1 MRHLF
6 ILAALLCVSCGTQL
20 PSIKPF
26 KLDIQQGNVV
36 TSKMLLQLR
45 PGMTKSQ
52 VRFIMG
58 SPLVQD
64 SFHGNRWDYVYQMHE
79 NGKLVE
85 QRRVILDFEN
95 ELLKSVRGDVVPA
108 GSEQAKA
115 AEVTAP
121 TGTRVVPPVKVEKEK
136 GLLDKLK
143 FWADDEPKVE
153 AIDTAK
159 QQLQKNTQSA
169 LPAVAAP
176 ATQIKQNQVNQNQ
189 VNQNQAE
196 QNAEQA
202 ALQKQ
207 AQEPPSMLAVPI
219 EVPLDGAAQAP
230 AVQPAEVAPMTP
242 AAESAQAPLEAAPAS
257 APVVSEPAKSAP
269 VVPLAAPALAEP
281 AAASAEMPSAA
292 ETSAPTMPVPT
303 QPANP
308 HHYQSPAGMQFDRK
322 LQIEDEEPP
331 PVIEPSGAR
340 AGNKVAPQPKP
351 LPPETEPSFFDR
363 MLEQI
368 GF

>member
-1 MRHLF
+1 MRHIL

-58 SPLVQD
+58 TPLVQD
-64 SFHGNRWDYVYQMHE
+64 SFHGNRWDYVYQMRE

-85 QRRVILDFEN
+85 QRRVILDFEK

-108 GSEQAKA
+108 GSELAKEPETA
-115 AEVTAP
+115 AP
-121 TGTRVVPPVKVEKEK
+121 TGTRVVPPVKAQKEK

-143 FWADDEPKVE
+143 FWADDEPKPE
-153 AIDTAK
+153 
-159 QQLQKNTQSA
+159 
-169 LPAVAAP
+169 AVAPVKQEMQPKQEMQQSVKQAP
-176 ATQIKQNQVNQNQ
+176 AAAASPAGEAQPAASQT
-189 VNQNQAE
+189 QAE
-196 QNAEQA
+196 EA
-202 ALQKQ
+202 
-207 AQEPPSMLAVPI
+207 PSMLAVPI
-219 EVPLDGAAQAP
+219 AVPAADG
-230 AVQPAEVAPMTP
+230 
-242 AAESAQAPLEAAPAS
+242 AAESAAIQPESAS
-257 APVVSEPAKSAP
+257 PAPVTDGVVSQPAVAEPNVPSP
-269 VVPLAAPALAEP
+269 MPETSIVPLAAPAAAP
-281 AAASAEMPSAA
+281 AAMAEEVPNTPVAKPDSPTRAA
-292 ETSAPTMPVPT
+292 PAAPAESAPPP
-303 QPANP
+303 NP
-308 HHYQSPAGMQFDRK
+308 YHYQSPAGMQFDRR
-322 LQIEDEEPP
+322 LQIEEEEEP
-331 PVIEPSGAR
+331 PVIEPSGSR